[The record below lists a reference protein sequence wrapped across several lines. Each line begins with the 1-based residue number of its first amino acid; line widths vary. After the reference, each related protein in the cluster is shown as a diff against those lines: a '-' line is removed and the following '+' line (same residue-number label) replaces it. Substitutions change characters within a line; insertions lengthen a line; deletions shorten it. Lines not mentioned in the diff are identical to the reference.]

1 VHSKQVRRRRA
12 VVAGL
17 VAVSLILLT
26 AYFGESASSPLH
38 TLQRGIVEVFSPVEE
53 GASKLLSPV
62 RDIAGW
68 FSDTFKARSQVGKLK
83 TEVAQ
88 LRSQLG
94 QLEYAASQTSQLQHE
109 VGLDNSVGI
118 ASYKPVAAHV
128 IFRDPSLWYATI
140 MVDKGTDDGVRNG
153 DPVTGDGA
161 LVGEVSIADPTVSV
175 VTLITDHTSAVAAQ
189 VADSSS
195 DQGVL
200 VPAVGNPDQ
209 LVLQYL
215 QRDATVQSGQ
225 LVTTVGFKAGA
236 LQDLFPPGIP
246 IGTVSESGASL
257 LQDLDNNGQVRVTP
271 SADLRHLDAVFIL
284 TAPHASN
291 VRAQLP

>member
-68 FSDTFKARSQVGKLK
+68 FSDTFKARSQVSKLK
-83 TEVAQ
+83 GQVAS
-88 LRSQLG
+88 LRQQVASLD
-94 QLEYAASQTSQLQHE
+94 YAASQNAQLRRE
-109 VGLDNSVGI
+109 VGLDNSVGL
-118 ASYKPVAAHV
+118 ASYRPVAAHV
-128 IFRDPSLWYATI
+128 IFRDPSLWYATV
-140 MVDKGTDDGVRNG
+140 MVDKGSDDGVKVG

-161 LVGEVSIADPTVSV
+161 LAGEVTVAEPTVSV
-175 VTLITDHTSAVAAQ
+175 VTLITDHTMAVAAQ

-200 VPAVGNPDQ
+200 VPAVGNPNQ

-215 QRDATVQSGQ
+215 QRDATVQYGQ
-225 LVTTVGFKAGA
+225 LITTVGFKAGS

-246 IGTVSESGASL
+246 IGTVSESGSSL

-284 TAPHASN
+284 TAPHAPN